1 MSVEN
6 IIKEITGEL
15 ERLVTT
21 KTVIG
26 EPVEAAGKTIIPV
39 TKVSFGFGS
48 GGGEGKG
55 DKGETGFGGGG
66 GAGAKIE
73 PIAFIVVSENETRL
87 LTVSGKTDLGK
98 IIESVPEVLDK
109 IKSIKSNMGK
119 KKGKPEVSEE
129 TKEDEEQDAGS
140 E

>member
-6 IIKEITGEL
+6 IIKEVTGEL
-15 ERLVTT
+15 ERMVNT

-48 GGGEGKG
+48 GGGEGKS

-73 PIAFIVVSENETRL
+73 PIAFIVISEDEARL
-87 LTVSGKTDLGK
+87 LTISGKTDIGK
-98 IIESVPEVLDK
+98 IIDSVPDVIDK
-109 IKSIKSNMGK
+109 IISVKRKMGK
-119 KKGKPEVSEE
+119 TEEKSEVSEE
-129 TKEDEEQDAGS
+129 TEDEVVTE
-140 E
+140 

>member
-55 DKGETGFGGGG
+55 DKGESGFGGGG

-73 PIAFIVVSENETRL
+73 PIAFIIVSENEARL
-87 LTVSGKTDLGK
+87 LTVSGKADFGK
-98 IIESVPEVLDK
+98 IIESVPEVIDK
-109 IKSIKSNMGK
+109 IISVKSKMGK
-119 KKGKPEVSEE
+119 KKEKPEVSEE
-129 TKEDEEQDAGS
+129 VKDEEDS